1 MNEVIVIT
9 GGSSGI
15 GLATAAA
22 LRKRNCR
29 VYELSRRN
37 VKHENGVLHLLA
49 DVTDEAAVKAAIDT
63 VIAREGRVDVLIC
76 NAGFGISGA
85 AEFTENEAAKHLLD
99 VNLFGAVNAV
109 KAVLPRMRAQ
119 HSGRIL
125 CICSIAAPVPI
136 PFQAW
141 YSVSKAAVRAYAS
154 ALRGEV
160 SAFGV
165 QVASI
170 LPGDIRS
177 GFTGSREKSCA
188 GDDVYKG
195 RISRSVAVMEHDER
209 TGMTAEAA
217 GEAIAGIASKG
228 RLKPDYAIGLPYKGV
243 MLLLRVLPGRLTSW
257 IVRQIYA
264 G

>member
-9 GGSSGI
+9 GGRSGI

-37 VKHENGVLHLLA
+37 VKHENGVLHLSA

-63 VIAREGRVDVLIC
+63 VIAREGRVDMLIC

-85 AEFTENEAAKHLLD
+85 AEFAENEAAKHLLD

-125 CICSIAAPVPI
+125 CIKLYCCTGSHPVPGVVLRVQGGGSRLCISIAGGGFYLRNPGCVHPSGGH
-136 PFQAW
+136 PFRLYRKQ
-141 YSVSKAAVRAYAS
+141 
-154 ALRGEV
+154 GEV
-160 SAFGV
+160 
-165 QVASI
+165 
-170 LPGDIRS
+170 
-177 GFTGSREKSCA
+177 
-188 GDDVYKG
+188 
-195 RISRSVAVMEHDER
+195 
-209 TGMTAEAA
+209 
-217 GEAIAGIASKG
+217 
-228 RLKPDYAIGLPYKGV
+228 
-243 MLLLRVLPGRLTSW
+243 LRR
-257 IVRQIYA
+257 R
-264 G
+264 

>member
-37 VKHENGVLHLLA
+37 VKHENGVLHLSA

-109 KAVLPRMRAQ
+109 KAVLPRMRVQ

-125 CICSIAAPVPI
+125 CICSILHRFP
-136 PFQAW
+136 
-141 YSVSKAAVRAYAS
+141 
-154 ALRGEV
+154 
-160 SAFGV
+160 
-165 QVASI
+165 
-170 LPGDIRS
+170 
-177 GFTGSREKSCA
+177 
-188 GDDVYKG
+188 
-195 RISRSVAVMEHDER
+195 SRSRRGTPCPRRRFALMHQHCGGRFLPSESRLRPSFRGTSVPALP
-209 TGMTAEAA
+209 EA
-217 GEAIAGIASKG
+217 G
-228 RLKPDYAIGLPYKGV
+228 RSPAPEMMFIWEEFP
-243 MLLLRVLPGRLTSW
+243 VLWRLWSMMN
-257 IVRQIYA
+257 RRA
-264 G
+264 

>member
-37 VKHENGVLHLLA
+37 VKHENGVLHLSA
-49 DVTDEAAVKAAIDT
+49 DVTDEAAVKVAIDT

-154 ALRGEV
+154 ALRGR
-160 SAFGV
+160 F
-165 QVASI
+165 
-170 LPGDIRS
+170 LPSESRLRPSFRGTSVPALPEAGRS
-177 GFTGSREKSCA
+177 PAPEMMFIWEEFPVLWRLWSMMN
-188 GDDVYKG
+188 G
-195 RISRSVAVMEHDER
+195 RA
-209 TGMTAEAA
+209 
-217 GEAIAGIASKG
+217 
-228 RLKPDYAIGLPYKGV
+228 
-243 MLLLRVLPGRLTSW
+243 
-257 IVRQIYA
+257 
-264 G
+264 